1 MEFGYQSLIT
11 LVARHPFTMDGHA
24 EATSIRYDSCLMLL
38 KPMKM
43 HWQFSGAYARI
54 SRMLRFSSAE
64 QQVSVYRCHE
74 SLEDTRPQI
83 DFASEITSRNDWLLL
98 AAILDGQKPASS
110 WPTDVELSSKSRSA
124 TAWDYF
130 RVGGTRGLASER
142 FLDVVGRHTLCGL
155 SVCYAE
161 LNDCRYFFFR
171 REWAVDCFDREH
183 AVFDTFPHDASRIM
197 CISQFAFHK
206 TLVPSDACFCIPESK
221 ELLLTE
227 PVARRIRDA
236 DLRGVALEKIF

>member
-1 MEFGYQSLIT
+1 M
-11 LVARHPFTMDGHA
+11 
-24 EATSIRYDSCLMLL
+24 ATY
-38 KPMKM
+38 
-43 HWQFSGAYARI
+43 
-54 SRMLRFSSAE
+54 SSTE

-98 AAILDGQKPASS
+98 AAILDGKKPARL
-110 WPTDVELSSKSRSA
+110 WPTDVMLSSKSRTA

-130 RVGGTRGLASER
+130 RVGGTKGLVSQR
-142 FLDVVGRHTLCGL
+142 FLDLLGRERLYGL
-155 SVCYAE
+155 SPCIAKMNGCQY
-161 LNDCRYFFFR
+161 YFFR

-183 AVFDTFPHDASRIM
+183 ADFETFPHDASRIM
-197 CISQFAFHK
+197 CISRFAFHN

-227 PVARRIRDA
+227 PVARRIRNA
-236 DLRGVALEKIF
+236 GLSGVALEKIF